1 MQFIPSGG
9 NPTPHSSLLLDD
21 IWDDSSRVDDVINCN
36 MSWKTEHGSKEYEE
50 DDEEEEERRYLRIY
64 LGGEKIFIPKKIRV
78 SRNVI
83 R

>member
-1 MQFIPSGG
+1 MQFISSGG
-9 NPTPHSSLLLDD
+9 NPTPHSSLLL
-21 IWDDSSRVDDVINCN
+21 DDSSRVDDVINCN

-50 DDEEEEERRYLRIY
+50 EEEERRYLRIY
-64 LGGEKIFIPKKIRV
+64 LGDEKIFIPKKIRV